1 MEKSNALDVLV
12 ENYLD
17 NHPIGETDSGFDIFN
32 FVCKDD
38 EQRRLVREEIEDYV
52 NSAFRSG
59 FYTAIS
65 FVTGGVK

>member
-1 MEKSNALDVLV
+1 MEKRNALDVLV
-12 ENYLD
+12 QNYLD
-17 NHPIGETDSGFDIFN
+17 NHPIGDVGGCFDTFN
-32 FVCKDD
+32 LCKDD
-38 EQRRLVREEIEDYV
+38 EQRKLVREEIEDYV